1 MNEEKSTVQ
10 AIKQHILTH
19 MSPGVMRGAAE
30 TTEKVAN
37 KVIVDISNLAC

>member
-1 MNEEKSTVQ
+1 MNEEKSTV

-19 MSPGVMRGAAE
+19 MSPGVMRGAGE

-37 KVIVDISNLAC
+37 KVIVDIFNLAC